1 MIIQS
6 RVCFIFLKTC
16 LEQIS
21 KLNKSINKLDCW
33 ETISPLWCSTTVR
46 CFIEGKVTQTTFV
59 LIMTMWCCCDSKIYC
74 NIYSNLFTFR
84 VLYLMFTKSQ
94 QLCSQSPPS
103 GINIS
108 GKSFMSNWWL
118 PWILGV
124 VIHSTII
131 WHGTKLLPPKKK
143 NENSEPWVISHEW
156 LWLWCCDCTII
167 TWHWPQW
174 LRLAWTNSVETSQ
187 HWLKMRHYTQTNTLI
202 FATLTFPMLA
212 NKK

>member
-21 KLNKSINKLDCW
+21 KLNKSDNKLDCW

-131 WHGTKLLPPKKK
+131 WHGTKLLPPPKKRMK
-143 NENSEPWVISHEW
+143 IQSHEW
-156 LWLWCCDCTII
+156 LVMSDYGCGAVTAQLLLGIDPSDSD
-167 TWHWPQW
+167 WHEQ
-174 LRLAWTNSVETSQ
+174 
-187 HWLKMRHYTQTNTLI
+187 TQ
-202 FATLTFPMLA
+202 
-212 NKK
+212 